1 MDLELPA
8 NLHATRDLL
17 MRSLVVHPEQAPAIP
32 AGLASDLAARFSPR
46 VMRTVVTAPLSWP
59 EKVRAFLSMPAF
71 GAVAAAVVVLR
82 VAVPMMSGPSAE
94 TFRGDLPV
102 AQANAVRIIFT
113 GDRPEIRAAVEASAT
128 FEASA
133 LCSMDS
139 SAAATLAGP
148 KVIIDLTSST
158 ITAIDQDGATLY
170 RADAPTDPGKVADAI
185 ALAVSCL

>member
-1 MDLELPA
+1 
-8 NLHATRDLL
+8 
-17 MRSLVVHPEQAPAIP
+17 
-32 AGLASDLAARFSPR
+32 
-46 VMRTVVTAPLSWP
+46 
-59 EKVRAFLSMPAF
+59 
-71 GAVAAAVVVLR
+71 
-82 VAVPMMSGPSAE
+82 MMSGPSAE